1 VILVGERGAR
11 SPGILAAVVRLADH
25 LGCKVAWVPRRAG
38 ARGAVEAGLA
48 PGFLP
53 GGRRADDQAD
63 RDAVSD
69 AWGSL
74 PEAPGRGLHAILE
87 AAAAGDIDVLHLV
100 GIDLLRDGH
109 DPDLVRRALDRVRTV
124 VTQDLAANATTAAAD
139 VVLPVTAT
147 QERAGTFTNW
157 EGRSQQF
164 RAVVDGP
171 SLCQDDWEV
180 LVQLAAV
187 QGRDLGFHDLEGLRA
202 ERHRLGVR
210 SGDPRPAPDPVTPDA
225 VPAAGEGFVVLT
237 YPTLLD
243 RGTMLTGA
251 TDLLAAAPTATVGL
265 NPEDAERLG
274 IGAGAL
280 VTVSSGEERVTLP
293 AGLEPGLLPGVVF
306 VPANSA
312 ETSGRALA
320 SPAQVAPAE
329 VPA

>member
-1 VILVGERGAR
+1 V
-11 SPGILAAVVRLADH
+11 
-25 LGCKVAWVPRRAG
+25 
-38 ARGAVEAGLA
+38 
-48 PGFLP
+48 
-53 GGRRADDQAD
+53 
-63 RDAVSD
+63 
-69 AWGSL
+69 WGTL

-100 GIDLLRDGH
+100 GIDLLRDAH

-124 VTQDLAANATTAAAD
+124 VVQDLAANATTPLAD

-147 QERAGTFTNW
+147 QERAGAYTNW
-157 EGRSQQF
+157 EGRHQQF
-164 RAVVDGP
+164 RAVIDGP
-171 SLCQDDWEV
+171 TLCQDDWEV

-202 ERHRLGVR
+202 ERQRLGVR
-210 SGDPRPAPDPVTPDA
+210 SGDPRPAPDPATPDA

-251 TDLLAAAPTATVGL
+251 TDLLAAAPKAAVGL

-293 AGLEPGLLPGVVF
+293 AELEPGLLPGVVF